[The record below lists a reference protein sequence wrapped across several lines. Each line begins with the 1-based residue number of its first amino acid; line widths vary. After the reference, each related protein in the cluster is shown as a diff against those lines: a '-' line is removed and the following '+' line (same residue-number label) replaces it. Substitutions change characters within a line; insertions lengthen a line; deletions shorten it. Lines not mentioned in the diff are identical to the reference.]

1 MGPDFVFKIIL
12 GVFALL
18 FVFGLFFIV
27 KQKTAVVIE
36 RLGKFNRIANSG
48 FNLKIPIIDKKAGT
62 VNLRVMELP
71 VEVETKT
78 KDDVFVRM
86 IVSVQYYV
94 VGSNE
99 GIRQSFYKFDNP
111 ARQIQSYVFDSIRS
125 EVPNMLL
132 DDVFSEKDKIAKAVQ
147 TELSETI
154 EEYGYAIVK
163 ALITDIDPDAKVKHA
178 MNEINAAK
186 RMKEAAK
193 EYAEADKIKVV
204 AAAEAEATSKKLQGE
219 GIAAQRVAIA
229 NGLKESVEEVKGAM
243 EEGVTGKDVM
253 NMLFMTQHYDT
264 ISRLAEEGVNT
275 IFMPY
280 SPSTVGDLQTQIQ
293 SSLLSADAITK
304 ATDVNDIAI
313 ATKKSK
319 KAKRPTP
326 KNETNTSSFPL
337 EEGEI

>member
-1 MGPDFVFKIIL
+1 MLGFAVLFKVIVGL
-12 GVFALL
+12 FGLL
-18 FVFGLFFIV
+18 FAWGLLFIV
-27 KQKTAVVIE
+27 KQKSAVIIE
-36 RLGKFNRIANSG
+36 RFGKFQRVAKAG
-48 FNLKIPIIDKKAGT
+48 LNLKIPLVDRKAG
-62 VNLRVMELP
+62 VINLRVMELP
-71 VEVETKT
+71 VDIETKT
-78 KDDVFVRM
+78 LDDVFVRLV
-86 IVSVQYYV
+86 VSVQYYV
-94 VGSNE
+94 VETDE

-125 EVPNMLL
+125 EVPKLIL
-132 DDVFSEKDKIAKAVQ
+132 DDVFAEKDKIASAVQ
-147 TELSETI
+147 KELSETI
-154 EEYGYAIVK
+154 AQYGYAIIK
-163 ALITDIDPDAKVKHA
+163 ALVTDIDPDAKVKQS

-229 NGLKESVEEVKGAM
+229 NGLKDSVEEVRGAM
-243 EEGVTGKDVM
+243 EEGVTGREVM

-293 SSLLSADAITK
+293 SSLLSADTITK

-313 ATKKSK
+313 ATKKSR
-319 KAKRPTP
+319 KAARPD
-326 KNETNTSSFPL
+326 SSMDAVDPEDF
-337 EEGEI
+337 E